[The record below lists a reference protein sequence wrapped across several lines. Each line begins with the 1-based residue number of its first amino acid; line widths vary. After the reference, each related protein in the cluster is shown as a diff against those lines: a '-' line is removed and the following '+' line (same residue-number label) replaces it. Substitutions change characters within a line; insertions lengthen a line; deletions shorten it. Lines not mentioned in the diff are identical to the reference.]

1 MRSQKLG
8 IITLKKGSKQFSPMQ
23 NLDDVFLID
32 DVVDSKWTLTVIAAL
47 LQQAGSG
54 CVYPVALDWLKR
66 AENEGAVKKL
76 LNPVRYQFMNP
87 D

>member
-1 MRSQKLG
+1 
-8 IITLKKGSKQFSPMQ
+8 
-23 NLDDVFLID
+23 
-32 DVVDSKWTLTVIAAL
+32 VIAAL